1 MGILDEIFAAQNGGG
16 MPFNGAFP
24 SPLQPK
30 TYMDYSTGWP
40 IEMEVPKPQFGEI
53 SKAPPSDFAGK
64 GPVTPFS
71 FAGPGSMNVA
81 PGTLDAKPAQ
91 QAAAQPESVPLPA
104 PRPTDLSSSNRPVSA
119 PLSIAPQSAAPS
131 VPDAATSAPAEKGWF
146 DNFRGKVNDNSNMLL
161 AFAGGLAGGR
171 SWGDGLSKGL
181 TQGVVGGQL
190 DTANNQKR
198 MMQTSTY
205 AALKQRGVSDAD
217 AMLAMQN
224 PEALKSLLS
233 RLWPTYSPQ
242 SAGKTVGSFNPATG
256 KFEAQYTDPTF
267 EKVGSGDTLYQTA
280 GGVPGAGA
288 TTAPRPVASG
298 GPEKPPS
305 GYRYNDPNDP
315 TKGLTG
321 IEGGPADKIPSE
333 VAARLGLAKSF
344 LGQLPDIR
352 KRVEAGEATG
362 PIDGLAASFN
372 IGNAGELKRQIA
384 SGSEALL
391 RNLTGAGMNENEA
404 KNYVRRYELETTDT
418 STTVLSK
425 LTQLERELRAVDQV
439 VSKGRSGNL
448 LSSTP
453 SASDPIGLR

>member
-1 MGILDEIFAAQNGGG
+1 MGILDEIFAAQNGGN

-24 SPLQPK
+24 SPLAQPK
-30 TYMDYSTGWP
+30 TYMDYSSGWP

-53 SKAPPSDFAGK
+53 PKSTNPPEFRGNGQVS
-64 GPVTPFS
+64 PFS
-71 FAGPGSMNVA
+71 FAGPGSMNVDPASLA
-81 PGTLDAKPAQ
+81 PKQQ
-91 QAAAQPESVPLPA
+91 QAVAPA
-104 PRPTDLSSSNRPVSA
+104 PAPAAAPTDVSSSNRPVGA
-119 PLSIAPQSAAPS
+119 PLSIAPPQAAPDVAAPAISAA
-131 VPDAATSAPAEKGWF
+131 APEKSWL
-146 DNFRGKVNDNSNMLL
+146 DNLRSKVNDNSNMLL

-181 TQGVVGGQL
+181 AQGVAGGQL

-233 RLWPTYSPQ
+233 RLWPTYTAQ

-267 EKVGSGDTLYQTA
+267 EKVGSGDTLFQTG

-288 TTAPRPVASG
+288 GTAPRPVASG
-298 GPEKPPS
+298 GPEKAPS
-305 GYRYNDPNDP
+305 GYEWVDPKDP
-315 TKGLTG
+315 SKGMRG
-321 IEGGPADKIPSE
+321 VEGGPADKIPAE
-333 VAARLGLAKSF
+333 VAARLGLAQSF
-344 LGQLPDIR
+344 LGQLPEIR
-352 KRVEAGEATG
+352 KRVADGEATG
-362 PIDGLAASFN
+362 FFFGAMAAMN
-372 IGNAGELKRQIA
+372 VGKAGELKRQIA
-384 SGSEALL
+384 SGAESLL
-391 RNLTGAGMNENEA
+391 RNLTGAGMNKDEA
-404 KNYVRRYELETTDT
+404 ANYVKRYELEPFDT
-418 STTVLSK
+418 SATVLSK
-425 LTQLERELRAVDQV
+425 LTQLERELRSVDNV

-448 LSSTP
+448 LSKTP